1 MIFVAR
7 PLRDHPAGVIP
18 SRLVL
23 AVDTADAAQ
32 VGSAV
37 FTALAALAALAT
49 VVRAERD
56 RRDRALPDLH
66 VEVVQ
71 DLGAGQ
77 VRAYVVNYGGP
88 AREVRIY
95 GVLGAIGFGGPI
107 GPTTYWRPGES
118 RTLLLGAP
126 VNSKVD
132 MSYVLVEGRDVRK
145 RYLFVSTVGGAKHR
159 WPLRKAKK
167 LSAEAVFGRLFPEVG
182 SPLNA
187 TLVPYDVLERAW

>member
-1 MIFVAR
+1 MWDRRSRRRRRPFRV
-7 PLRDHPAGVIP
+7 PLRDRPAGVIP

-126 VNSKVD
+126 VNSEVEI
-132 MSYVLVEGRDVRK
+132 SYVLVEGRDGASATCSCR
-145 RYLFVSTVGGAKHR
+145 RLAELSTA
-159 WPLRKAKK
+159 
-167 LSAEAVFGRLFPEVG
+167 GR
-182 SPLNA
+182 
-187 TLVPYDVLERAW
+187 